1 MELHQLRYFVA
12 AAEAGTMSLAAERC
26 RVAQPSLSQQIQKL
40 EYLLGAA
47 LFDRL
52 GRGIALTPAGRA
64 LLPRARRILAEVQDA
79 QTLLLSDISAGAGRF
94 AIGAI
99 PTMAPYL
106 LPELLAR
113 LRREFPRCELAVRED
128 YTQNLLQQLAD
139 NQLDVAVV
147 STPIEHELM
156 HVEVLGSEPMLVVTP
171 TGHPLCNLKTIGLP
185 ELRAEPTITLSEVH
199 CLGRQISGFCS
210 SRRLA
215 KEVTCQMSQ
224 IATVLELVD
233 RGLGISLVPLMAAAR
248 EQSTSRR
255 YLRLKRN
262 PPTREIALARRKD
275 RARSQVTARIGE
287 LLREQLESLR
297 EQMNRVS
304 PVARGR

>member
-12 AAEAGTMSLAAERC
+12 AAEAGTMSLAAQRC

-40 EYLLGAA
+40 EYALGAA

-52 GRGIALTPAGRA
+52 GRGIALSPAGRA

-79 QTLLLSDISAGAGRF
+79 QTLLTSDVSEAVGRF

-106 LPELLAR
+106 LPELVTKLQE
-113 LRREFPRCELAVRED
+113 EFPRCDLAVCED

-139 NQLDVAVV
+139 NQLDIALV

-156 HVEVLGSEPMLVVTP
+156 HVEVIGSEPMLVVTP
-171 TGHPLCNLKTIGLP
+171 ANHPLCHLETIGLP
-185 ELRAEPTITLSEVH
+185 ELRAQPTITLSEVH

-210 SRRLA
+210 SRGLA
-215 KEVTCQMSQ
+215 TRVACQTTQ

-233 RGLGISLVPLMAAAR
+233 RGLGVSLIPEMAAAR
-248 EQSTSRR
+248 EPSLAHRF
-255 YLRLKRN
+255 LRLKRN

-275 RARSQVTARIGE
+275 RIRAGIGVRIGE
-287 LLREQLESLR
+287 LLREQLAMLR
-297 EQMNRVS
+297 QRIKV
-304 PVARGR
+304 